1 MKPTFT
7 KVYGGSPAYPIDAK
21 REKWR
26 RVDRVNEKMKRLGEM
41 LSFRDPQKSIRKNQ

>member
-7 KVYGGSPAYPIDAK
+7 KVYGGSPAYPIDKK

-26 RVDRVNEKMKRLGEM
+26 RVDRINEKMQRLGKM
-41 LSFRDPQKSIRKNQ
+41 LSFREASIRKNQ